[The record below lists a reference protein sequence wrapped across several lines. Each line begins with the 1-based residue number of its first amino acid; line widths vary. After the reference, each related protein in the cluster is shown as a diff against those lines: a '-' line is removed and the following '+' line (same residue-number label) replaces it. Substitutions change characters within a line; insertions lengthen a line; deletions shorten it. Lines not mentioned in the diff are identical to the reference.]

1 MNIPEFTAQA
11 SLYRTSNNYRS
22 PALDRASP
30 KRTAVIP
37 QIGYEDYKGFGGC
50 INDCIDR
57 KQYYNPKLKYEEA
70 QRACARACRD
80 PFAGVD
86 LSTPRN
92 SFNDFLSSAG
102 IAFWEEGC
110 SALVSPWLC
119 RQVANEIR
127 RQS

>member
-1 MNIPEFTAQA
+1 MKIPKFTAQA
-11 SLYRTSNNYRS
+11 SLYRTSNSYRS

-30 KRTAVIP
+30 KRTAVTP
-37 QIGYEDYKGFGGC
+37 QIGGPDYKGFGGC
-50 INDCIDR
+50 IDDCMDR
-57 KQYYNPKLKYEEA
+57 VQYFQPELTHKQAMLECS
-70 QRACARACRD
+70 RGCRD

-110 SALVSPWLC
+110 SALVNPGLC
-119 RQVANEIR
+119 RLVANEIR